1 MRIALTFFSIL
12 RIPISDILICAT
24 EAEKAGFEYISLA
37 ESFYRDASVL
47 ACAIASN
54 TKKIKLGSSIYPTAT
69 RTPFQ
74 IAMASATLDE
84 ISNGRLGF
92 IGLGIGYRNRIERY
106 FGLKIEKSHTRMME
120 YTEIIR
126 GLLSADKEF
135 SYKGKLFNFHD
146 FPKLVPKP
154 LSIPLLFGSSG
165 DKMLGLAGRIADG
178 VILNSIG
185 APEYFKHAIPV
196 VRDSAKDAGKDQRQL
211 EIAASII
218 LSTADKVQ
226 DAIDS
231 ARHDVLFY
239 VLYPELDPVIEKT
252 PYVHKVSEIRKAN
265 ASGDSKKAFSLV
277 TDDMVRDLAIIGT
290 PKECRNKVR
299 KLYDYGITLPVIRVS
314 IVPFKENERKDVFLR
329 AIEAL
334 KQQ

>member
-1 MRIALTFFSIL
+1 MSIPSPSHIIDGNCG
-12 RIPISDILICAT
+12 RIP
-24 EAEKAGFEYISLA
+24 
-37 ESFYRDASVL
+37 
-47 ACAIASN
+47 
-54 TKKIKLGSSIYPTAT
+54 
-69 RTPFQ
+69 
-74 IAMASATLDE
+74 
-84 ISNGRLGF
+84 
-92 IGLGIGYRNRIERY
+92 
-106 FGLKIEKSHTRMME
+106 
-120 YTEIIR
+120 
-126 GLLSADKEF
+126 ADKEF
-135 SYKGKLFNFHD
+135 SYRGKLFHFYD

-154 LSIPLLFGSSG
+154 LSIPILFGSSG

-185 APEYFKHAIPV
+185 APEYFKHAISV

-239 VLYPELDPVIEKT
+239 VLYPELGPVIEKT

-265 ASGDSKKAFSLV
+265 ASGDSKKAFFLV
-277 TDDMVRDLAIIGT
+277 SDDMVTDLAIIGT

-299 KLYDYGITLPVIRVS
+299 KLYDM
-314 IVPFKENERKDVFLR
+314 
-329 AIEAL
+329 AL
-334 KQQ
+334 LYL